1 MKISFEEV
9 LKKAEAYKADM
20 TKFLRD
26 MIAIPSESCDEK
38 KVVLRIKEEME
49 KVGFDKVEID
59 GMGNIL
65 GYVGHGKHLIAMD
78 AHIDTVGIGEIKNW
92 TFDPYKGYEDD
103 INIGGRGASDQE
115 GGMASM
121 VYAAKIIKD
130 LHLEDDYTLLITGTV
145 QEEDCDGLCWKYII
159 EEDKIRPEFVVSTEP
174 TSCRIYRG
182 HRGRMEIKVNVRGIS
197 CHGSAPERGD
207 NAIYK
212 MGPII
217 MDIEKL
223 NEEGLAYDPFLG
235 KGTVTISQIFHK
247 SPSRCAVADGCWISL
262 DRRLTVGENDKTS
275 IAEIENLPSVK
286 KAKAEVSMYEYSR
299 PSYTGLVY
307 PIECYFPTW
316 VIPEQSIYCQAMKE
330 GYQKLFNKDPI
341 IDKWTF
347 STNGVS
353 IMGRYNIPCIGFG
366 PGDEKEAHAPNEKTR
381 KQDLVI
387 CAAMYAVLPNL
398 YLEHLQKGEK

>member
-1 MKISFEEV
+1 MKLSFEEV
-9 LKKAEAYKADM
+9 LKKAKSYEKDM

-59 GMGNIL
+59 KMGNIL

-92 TFDPYKGYEDD
+92 TFDPYKGFEDD
-103 INIGGRGASDQE
+103 VHIGGRGASDQE

-212 MGPII
+212 MAPII
-217 MDIEKL
+217 EQIEEL
-223 NEEGLAYDPFLG
+223 NKTGLANDPFLG

-275 IAEIENLPSVK
+275 IAEIEALPAVK
-286 KAKAEVSMYEYSR
+286 AAKAEVSMYMYER
-299 PSYTGLVY
+299 PSYTGLNY

-316 VIPEQSIYCQAMKE
+316 VIPEDSIYCQSLKE
-330 GYQKLFNKDPI
+330 GYEKLFKKEPI

-353 IMGRYNIPCIGFG
+353 IMGRYGIPCIGFG

-381 KQDLVI
+381 KEDLVI
-387 CAAMYAVLPNL
+387 CAALYATIPAL
-398 YLEHLQKGEK
+398 YLEHLKKGE